1 MRAERVGQQQHA
13 QMLAELATTLII
25 EDIHEA
31 LMSPSTLRALVLDDN
46 PHDRELTLRELRK
59 EFPGVEALEPLD
71 NSEFR
76 EALTTAQFDIVVTD
90 FNLKWANGVDI
101 VRAVKEARPHCPVI
115 MFTATGTQEVAVE
128 AMKAGLDDYV
138 IKSPKHYMR
147 LAVAVRSC
155 LDRAEIRL
163 RALRSET
170 RLHTLLERLN
180 VGVLRMTMEGD
191 VVDANRACKA
201 LLDRFDGRT
210 EAARNALLG
219 VIRQELPQLKNR
231 NDAAEREAE
240 LEASDGESVCVYI
253 SLLRVRVN
261 GHDAIDVLVEDV
273 TKMRRSTERN
283 EELEQA
289 NRALEAFAYTV
300 THDLRA
306 PLRNLQGYV
315 HALVEDCSAGLNDSC
330 RGYIASV
337 EQIAIKMDGMIADVL
352 EFSRLARTDLPMEKL
367 AVRVAVEE
375 ALALLKS
382 TVEARKA
389 KLEVSVG
396 HDLSAMA
403 HQQTLV
409 QVLTNLVSN
418 ALKFVAEGTR
428 PEVHIRAER
437 RNSAR
442 VRLWVEDNG
451 IGIDPAQQSRI
462 FEVFQRLHG
471 EEKYPG
477 TGIGLA
483 LVKKGVERM
492 GGQVGV
498 ESSPG
503 QGSRFWIDLRAG
515 G

>member
-1 MRAERVGQQQHA
+1 MTDSNLRV
-13 QMLAELATTLII
+13 
-25 EDIHEA
+25 
-31 LMSPSTLRALVLDDN
+31 LVLDDN
-46 PHDRELTLRELRK
+46 PHDRQLTLRELHK
-59 EFPGVEALEPLD
+59 EFPDVEAMEPLD
-71 NSEFR
+71 DGEFR
-76 EALTTAQFDIVVTD
+76 AALAHATFDIVVTD
-90 FNLKWANGVDI
+90 FNLKWSNGVNI

-180 VGVLRMTMEGD
+180 VGVLRLTMEGD

-201 LLDRFDGRT
+201 LLERFDGQG
-210 EAARNALLG
+210 ESSRNALLAA
-219 VIRQELPQLKNR
+219 IRGELPRLTSR
-231 NDAAEREAE
+231 NDQAEREVE
-240 LEASDGESVCVYI
+240 LDASDGEAVCVYL

-261 GHDAIDVLVEDV
+261 GHDAVDVLVEDV
-273 TKMRRSTERN
+273 TKMRRSAERN
-283 EELEQA
+283 EELEHA

-300 THDLRA
+300 THDLQA

-315 HALVEDCSAGLNDSC
+315 RALVEDCSPGLGETC
-330 RGYIASV
+330 RGYIRSV
-337 EQIAIKMDGMIADVL
+337 EQLAVNMDVMIADVL
-352 EFSRLARTDLPMEKL
+352 EFSRLARTELPTRRL
-367 AVRVAVEE
+367 TVRQAVDEAVTLLHGAIE
-375 ALALLKS
+375 AK
-382 TVEARKA
+382 TA
-389 KLEVSVG
+389 KLELIVEPEAIV
-396 HDLSAMA
+396 MA

-418 ALKFVAEGTR
+418 ALKFVAEGAQ
-428 PEVHIRAER
+428 PEVRIRTER
-437 RNSAR
+437 RNSGR
-442 VRLWVEDNG
+442 VRIWVEDNG
-451 IGIDPAQQSRI
+451 IGIDPGQHARI

-498 ESSPG
+498 DSVPG
-503 QGSRFWIDLRAG
+503 RGSRFWIELRAAG
-515 G
+515 

>member
-1 MRAERVGQQQHA
+1 MAG
-13 QMLAELATTLII
+13 
-25 EDIHEA
+25 
-31 LMSPSTLRALVLDDN
+31 PTLRVLVLDDN
-46 PHDRELTLRELRK
+46 PHDRQLTLRELRK
-59 EFPGVEALEPLD
+59 EFPDVEAIEPLD
-71 NSEFR
+71 DEQFR
-76 EALTTAQFDIVVTD
+76 EALRNATFDIVVTD
-90 FNLKWANGVDI
+90 FNLKWSNGVDI
-101 VRAVKEARPHCPVI
+101 VRAVKGERPHCPVI
-115 MFTATGTQEVAVE
+115 MFTATGTQEVAVD

-138 IKSPKHYMR
+138 IKTPKHYVR

-180 VGVLRMTMEGD
+180 VGVLRLTVEGD
-191 VVDANRACKA
+191 LVDANRACRV
-201 LLDRFDGRT
+201 LLDRFDGHS
-210 EAARNALLG
+210 EPARNGLLTA
-219 VIRQELPQLKNR
+219 IRRELPRLTNR
-231 NDAAEREAE
+231 NEPAEREVE
-240 LEASDGESVCVYI
+240 LEAGDGDSVCVYL

-261 GHDAIDVLVEDV
+261 GHDAVDVLVEDV
-273 TKMRRSTERN
+273 TQMRRSTERN

-315 HALVEDCSAGLNDSC
+315 RALVEDCAPGLGESC
-330 RGYIASV
+330 RNYVRSI
-337 EQIAIKMDGMIADVL
+337 EQIAVTMDGMIADVL
-352 EFSRLARTDLPMEKL
+352 EFSRLARAELPTRRLDMR
-367 AVRVAVEE
+367 AAVEE

-382 TVEARKA
+382 TIEAKTA
-389 KLEVSVG
+389 KLELAVEAETAV
-396 HDLSAMA
+396 MA
-403 HQQTLV
+403 HQQTLL
-409 QVLTNLVSN
+409 QVLTNLLSN
-418 ALKFVAEGTR
+418 ALKFVSEGTR
-428 PEVHIRAER
+428 PEVRLRTER
-437 RNSAR
+437 RNSTR

-451 IGIDPAQQSRI
+451 IGIEPAQQARI

-498 ESSPG
+498 DSVPG
-503 QGSRFWIDLRAG
+503 QGSRFWIELRAAG
-515 G
+515 

>member
-1 MRAERVGQQQHA
+1 MAA
-13 QMLAELATTLII
+13 A
-25 EDIHEA
+25 D
-31 LMSPSTLRALVLDDN
+31 TLRVLVLDDN
-46 PHDRELTLRELRK
+46 PHDRQLTLRELHK
-59 EFPGVEALEPLD
+59 EFPGIEAIEPLD
-71 NSEFR
+71 DAEFR
-76 EALTTAQFDIVVTD
+76 GALTGATFDIVVTD
-90 FNLKWANGVDI
+90 FNLKWSNGVDI
-101 VRAVKEARPHCPVI
+101 VRAVKAARPHCPVI

-180 VGVLRMTMEGD
+180 VGVLRMTVEGN
-191 VVDANRACKA
+191 VVDANRTCKA
-201 LLDRFDGRT
+201 LLERFAGQT
-210 EAARNALLG
+210 EGFNALLG
-219 VIRQELPQLKNR
+219 VIRQELPRLIRR
-231 NDAAEREAE
+231 NDPAEREVE
-240 LEASDGESVCVYI
+240 LEAADGEAVCVYL
-253 SLLRVRVN
+253 SLLRVGVN

-283 EELEQA
+283 QELEQA

-315 HALVEDCSAGLNDSC
+315 RAIVEDCAGGLQESC
-330 RGYIASV
+330 RGYVRSI
-337 EQIAIKMDGMIADVL
+337 EQLAVQMDAMIADVL
-352 EFSRLARTDLPMEKL
+352 EFSRLARAGLPTQRLEL
-367 AVRVAVEE
+367 GPALDE
-375 ALALLKS
+375 ALALLNS
-382 TVEARKA
+382 TIEAKAA
-389 KLEVSVG
+389 KLDLAVG
-396 HDLSAMA
+396 AGVTVMA

-409 QVLTNLVSN
+409 QVLTNLLSN
-418 ALKFVAEGTR
+418 ALKFVAEGTS
-428 PEVHIRAER
+428 PEVRIRTER
-437 RNSAR
+437 RNSGR
-442 VRLWVEDNG
+442 VRLWVEDHG
-451 IGIDPAQQSRI
+451 IGIDPAQHGRI

-498 ESSPG
+498 ESAPG
-503 QGSRFWIDLRAG
+503 QGSRFWIELKAAG
-515 G
+515 

>member
-1 MRAERVGQQQHA
+1 MVV
-13 QMLAELATTLII
+13 
-25 EDIHEA
+25 
-31 LMSPSTLRALVLDDN
+31 SKLRALVLDDN
-46 PHDRELTLRELRK
+46 PHDRDLTLRELRK
-59 EFPGVEALEPLD
+59 EFPVVEAVEPLD
-71 NSEFR
+71 NGEFR
-76 EALTTAQFDIVVTD
+76 QALETESFDIVVTD
-90 FNLKWANGVDI
+90 FNLKWANGVEI
-101 VRAVKEARPHCPVI
+101 VRAVKEKRPHCPVI

-138 IKSPKHYMR
+138 IKSPKHYVR

-170 RLHTLLERLN
+170 RLYTLLERLN
-180 VGVLRMTMEGD
+180 LGVLRMTEEGD
-191 VVDANRACKA
+191 VVDANRACRG
-201 LLDRFDGRT
+201 LLERFNGQSD
-210 EAARNALLG
+210 ASANNLLG
-219 VIRQELPQLKNR
+219 AIRQELPRLTSR
-231 NDAAEREAE
+231 NEPAEREVE
-240 LEASDGESVCVYI
+240 LEARDGEAVCIYL

-283 EELEQA
+283 AELEQA

-315 HALVEDCSAGLNDSC
+315 RALVEDCSQGLEESC
-330 RGYIASV
+330 RGYIRSI
-337 EQIAIKMDGMIADVL
+337 EEIAINMDAMIADVL
-352 EFSRLARTDLPMEKL
+352 EFSRLARTELPTRRLEVRP
-367 AVRVAVEE
+367 AVDE
-375 ALALLKS
+375 ARALLKN
-382 TVEARKA
+382 TIDAKAA
-389 KLEVSVG
+389 KLEITVG
-396 HDLSAMA
+396 PEVAVMA
-403 HQQTLV
+403 HAQTLV
-409 QVLTNLVSN
+409 QVLTNLLSN

-428 PEVHIRAER
+428 PELRIRAER
-437 RNSAR
+437 RNSGR

-451 IGIDPAQQSRI
+451 IGIDPAQHARI

-492 GGQVGV
+492 GGQAGV
-498 ESSPG
+498 ESALG
-503 QGSRFWIDLRAG
+503 QGSRFWIELRAAG
-515 G
+515 

>member
-1 MRAERVGQQQHA
+1 MTISVAGLA
-13 QMLAELATTLII
+13 QTEKNAMAA
-25 EDIHEA
+25 
-31 LMSPSTLRALVLDDN
+31 PTLRVLVLDDN
-46 PHDRELTLRELRK
+46 PHDRQLTLRELRK
-59 EFPGVEALEPLD
+59 EFPDVEAIEPLD
-71 NSEFR
+71 DGEFR
-76 EALTTAQFDIVVTD
+76 GALQQAAFDIVVTD
-90 FNLKWANGVDI
+90 FNLQWANGVDI
-101 VRAVKEARPHCPVI
+101 VRAVKSGLPHCPVI

-180 VGVLRMTMEGD
+180 VGVLRTTVEGD

-201 LLDRFDGRT
+201 MLDRFDGQGD
-210 EAARNALLG
+210 AARNALLG
-219 VIRQELPQLKNR
+219 AIRRELPRLTSR
-231 NDAAEREAE
+231 NEPAEREVE
-240 LEASDGESVCVYI
+240 LEGRDGDSVCVYL

-261 GHDAIDVLVEDV
+261 GHDAVDVLVEDV
-273 TKMRRSTERN
+273 TKMRRSTARN

-315 HALVEDCSAGLNDSC
+315 RALVEDCSPGLGESC
-330 RGYIASV
+330 RAYVSSI
-337 EQIAIKMDGMIADVL
+337 EQIAFKMDGMIADVL
-352 EFSRLARTDLPMEKL
+352 EFSRLARAGLPLRKL
-367 AVRVAVEE
+367 EVRAAVEE
-375 ALALLKS
+375 ALGLLKS
-382 TVEARKA
+382 TIDARGA
-389 KLEVSVG
+389 KPELAVGPEVTV
-396 HDLSAMA
+396 MA
-403 HQQTLV
+403 HAQTLV
-409 QVLTNLVSN
+409 QVLTNLLAN
-418 ALKFVAEGTR
+418 ALKFVPEGTQPDVR
-428 PEVHIRAER
+428 IRAEK
-437 RNSAR
+437 RNSGR

-451 IGIDPAQQSRI
+451 IGIDPAQHARI

-498 ESSPG
+498 ESMPG
-503 QGSRFWIDLRAG
+503 LGSRFWIELRAAG
-515 G
+515 

>member
-1 MRAERVGQQQHA
+1 MTE
-13 QMLAELATTLII
+13 T
-25 EDIHEA
+25 
-31 LMSPSTLRALVLDDN
+31 TLRALVLDDN
-46 PHDRELTLRELRK
+46 PHDRQLTLRELHK
-59 EFPGVEALEPLD
+59 EFPDVEAIEPLD
-71 NSEFR
+71 DAEFR
-76 EALTTAQFDIVVTD
+76 EALVNATFDIVVTD
-90 FNLKWANGVDI
+90 FNLKWSNGVDI

-115 MFTATGTQEVAVE
+115 MFTATGTQEVAVA

-138 IKSPKHYMR
+138 IKSPKHYLR

-170 RLHTLLERLN
+170 RLYTLLERLN
-180 VGVLRMTMEGD
+180 VGVLRMTVEGD

-201 LLDRFDGRT
+201 LLDHF
-210 EAARNALLG
+210 EAQNEDSGHALLG
-219 VIRQELPQLKNR
+219 AIRQELPRLTRR
-231 NDAAEREAE
+231 NDQAEREVE
-240 LEASDGESVCVYI
+240 LHASDGESVCVYL

-261 GHDAIDVLVEDV
+261 GHDAVDVLVEDV
-273 TKMRRSTERN
+273 TKMRRSAERN

-315 HALVEDCSAGLNDSC
+315 RALVEDCSQGLGEDC
-330 RGYIASV
+330 RGYVRSI
-337 EQIAIKMDGMIADVL
+337 EQIAVNMDGMIADVL
-352 EFSRLARTDLPMEKL
+352 EFSRLARTELPTRRLEVRP
-367 AVRVAVEE
+367 AVDE
-375 ALALLKS
+375 ALAFLNNAI
-382 TVEARKA
+382 EARSA
-389 KLEVSVG
+389 KLELAVGPEVSV
-396 HDLSAMA
+396 MA

-409 QVLTNLVSN
+409 QVLTNLLSN
-418 ALKFVAEGTR
+418 ALKFVAEGTP
-428 PEVHIRAER
+428 PEVRIRTER
-437 RNSAR
+437 RNSNR
-442 VRLWVEDNG
+442 IRLWVEDNG
-451 IGIDPAQQSRI
+451 IGIESAQHARI

-498 ESSPG
+498 ESAPG
-503 QGSRFWIDLRAG
+503 QGSRFWIELRAAG
-515 G
+515 

>member
-1 MRAERVGQQQHA
+1 MTAAILRV
-13 QMLAELATTLII
+13 
-25 EDIHEA
+25 
-31 LMSPSTLRALVLDDN
+31 LVLDDN
-46 PHDRELTLRELRK
+46 PHDRQLTLRELRK
-59 EFPGVEALEPLD
+59 EFPDVEAGEPLD
-71 NSEFR
+71 DAEFR
-76 EALTTAQFDIVVTD
+76 DALANATFDIVVTD
-90 FNLKWANGVDI
+90 FNLKWSNGVDI

-138 IKSPKHYMR
+138 IKSPKHYVR

-180 VGVLRMTMEGD
+180 VGVLRMTEDGD

-201 LLDRFDGRT
+201 LLGRFEEKSENSG
-210 EAARNALLG
+210 NALLAT
-219 VIRQELPQLKNR
+219 IRQELPQLTRR
-231 NDAAEREAE
+231 NDAAEREVE
-240 LEASDGESVCVYI
+240 LKAVDGESVCVYL

-273 TKMRRSTERN
+273 TKMRRSAERN

-315 HALVEDCSAGLNDSC
+315 RALVEDCLPGLGEGC
-330 RGYIASV
+330 RGYVQSIEEIAV
-337 EQIAIKMDGMIADVL
+337 KMDTMIADVL
-352 EFSRLARTDLPMEKL
+352 EFSRIARTGLPTCRLDLRP
-367 AVRVAVEE
+367 AVDEAV
-375 ALALLKS
+375 ALLNS
-382 TVEARKA
+382 TIEAKAA
-389 KLEVSVG
+389 KLELAIGPEISV
-396 HDLSAMA
+396 AA
-403 HQQTLV
+403 HRQTLV
-409 QVLTNLVSN
+409 QVLTNLLAN
-418 ALKFVAEGTR
+418 ALKFVAEGTPPQVR
-428 PEVHIRAER
+428 IRAER
-437 RNSAR
+437 RNSGR
-442 VRLWVEDNG
+442 IRLWVEDHG
-451 IGIDPAQQSRI
+451 IGIDPAQHARI

-498 ESSPG
+498 ESMPG
-503 QGSRFWIDLRAG
+503 LGSRFWIELRAG

>member
-1 MRAERVGQQQHA
+1 MAA
-13 QMLAELATTLII
+13 
-25 EDIHEA
+25 
-31 LMSPSTLRALVLDDN
+31 STLRVLVLDDN
-46 PHDRELTLRELRK
+46 PHDRQLTVRELRK
-59 EFPGVEALEPLD
+59 EFPDVEAMEPLD
-71 NSEFR
+71 DGGFR
-76 EALTTAQFDIVVTD
+76 EALRDATFDIVVTD
-90 FNLKWANGVDI
+90 FNLQWANGVDI
-101 VRAVKEARPHCPVI
+101 VRAVKSERPHCPVI

-138 IKSPKHYMR
+138 IKSAKHYVR

-180 VGVLRMTMEGD
+180 VGVLRLTVDGD

-201 LLDRFDGRT
+201 MLERFDGQGD
-210 EAARNALLG
+210 AARNALLG
-219 VIRQELPQLKNR
+219 AIRRELPRLTR
-231 NDAAEREAE
+231 RHEPAEREVE
-240 LEASDGESVCVYI
+240 LQACDGEAVCVYL
-253 SLLRVRVN
+253 SLLRVGVN

-273 TKMRRSTERN
+273 TKMRRSAERN

-300 THDLRA
+300 THDLQA

-315 HALVEDCSAGLNDSC
+315 RALVEDCSSGLEEAC
-330 RGYIASV
+330 RGYVRSI
-337 EQIAIKMDGMIADVL
+337 EQIAVKMDGMIADIL
-352 EFSRLARTDLPMEKL
+352 EFSRLARTELPTRKL
-367 AVRVAVEE
+367 EVRGAVDE
-375 ALALLKS
+375 ALGLLKS
-382 TVEARKA
+382 MIEARAA
-389 KLEVSVG
+389 KLELAIEPDVAV
-396 HDLSAMA
+396 MA
-403 HQQTLV
+403 HSQTLV
-409 QVLTNLVSN
+409 QVLTNLLAN
-418 ALKFVAEGTR
+418 ALKFVGEGTR
-428 PEVHIRAER
+428 PEVRIRTER
-437 RNSAR
+437 RNSGR

-451 IGIDPAQQSRI
+451 IGIDPAQHARI

-498 ESSPG
+498 ESAPG
-503 QGSRFWIDLRAG
+503 QGSRFWIELRAAG
-515 G
+515 

>member
-1 MRAERVGQQQHA
+1 MPAPALRV
-13 QMLAELATTLII
+13 M
-25 EDIHEA
+25 
-31 LMSPSTLRALVLDDN
+31 VLDDN
-46 PHDRELTLRELRK
+46 PHDRQLTLRELRK
-59 EFPGVEALEPLD
+59 EFTDIEAIEPIDPG
-71 NSEFR
+71 EFR
-76 EALTTAQFDIVVTD
+76 EALGSGAFDIVITD
-90 FNLKWANGVDI
+90 FNLQWANGVDI
-101 VRAVKEARPHCPVI
+101 VRAVKEARPHCPVL

-138 IKSPKHYMR
+138 IKSSKHYVR

-163 RALRSET
+163 RALRTET

-180 VGVLRMTMEGD
+180 VGVLRTTMEGD

-201 LLDRFDGRT
+201 LLERFDGHAD
-210 EAARNALLG
+210 AAHNALLG
-219 VIRQELPQLKNR
+219 AVRAELPRLRNR
-231 NDAAEREAE
+231 NDAAEREIE
-240 LEASDGESVCVYI
+240 LEARDGESVCVYI

-261 GHDAIDVLVEDV
+261 GHDATDVLVEDV

-283 EELEQA
+283 AELEQA
-289 NRALEAFAYTV
+289 NRGLEAFAFTV
-300 THDLRA
+300 THDLQA

-315 HALVEDCSAGLNDSC
+315 RALREDCSAGLTGPC
-330 RGYIASV
+330 RGYVGSI
-337 EQIAIKMDGMIADVL
+337 EQIAIKMDGMVADVL
-352 EFSRLARTDLPMEKL
+352 EFSRLASIDLPTRKL
-367 AVRVAVEE
+367 EVRTAVDE

-382 TVEARKA
+382 TIDAKSA
-389 KLEVSVG
+389 KLEISVSPAVTV
-396 HDLSAMA
+396 LA

-409 QVLTNLVSN
+409 QVLTNLLSN
-418 ALKFVAEGTR
+418 ALKFVAEGTCPR
-428 PEVHIRAER
+428 VQIRAER
-437 RNSAR
+437 RNSTR

-451 IGIDPAQQSRI
+451 IGIDPAQQGRL

-498 ESSPG
+498 ESARG
-503 QGSRFWIDLRAG
+503 HGSRFWIELRG
-515 G
+515 C

>member
-1 MRAERVGQQQHA
+1 MPA
-13 QMLAELATTLII
+13 
-25 EDIHEA
+25 
-31 LMSPSTLRALVLDDN
+31 STLRALVLDDN
-46 PHDRELTLRELRK
+46 PHDRQLTLRELRK
-59 EFPGVEALEPLD
+59 EFPDVEALEPLD
-71 NSEFR
+71 NGEFR
-76 EALTTAQFDIVVTD
+76 EALAHAPFDVVITD
-90 FNLKWANGVDI
+90 FNLQWANGVDI

-138 IKSPKHYMR
+138 IKGPKHYVR

-155 LDRAEIRL
+155 LDRAEVRL

-170 RLHTLLERLN
+170 RLHTLLDRLN
-180 VGVLRMTMEGD
+180 VGVLRTTIEGE

-201 LLDRFDGRT
+201 LLDLFDGPG
-210 EAARNALLG
+210 EGSRNALLG
-219 VIRQELPQLKNR
+219 AIRQELSRLKNR
-231 NDAAEREAE
+231 NDAAEREVE
-240 LEASDGESVCVYI
+240 LEASGGASLCVYI

-289 NRALEAFAYTV
+289 NRALESFAYTV

-315 HALVEDCSAGLNDSC
+315 RALLEDCAGSLSDSC
-330 RGYIASV
+330 RGYVDSI
-337 EQIAIKMDGMIADVL
+337 EQIAIKMDALIADVL
-352 EFSRLARTDLPMEKL
+352 EFSRLARIGLPTRSL
-367 AVRVAVEE
+367 GISAAVDEAVS
-375 ALALLKS
+375 LLKS
-382 TVEARKA
+382 VIDARAAKIEVVVGPEA
-389 KLEVSVG
+389 SV
-396 HDLSAMA
+396 MA

-409 QVLTNLVSN
+409 QVLTNLLSN

-428 PEVHIRAER
+428 PEVRIRTER
-437 RNSAR
+437 RNSTR

-451 IGIDPAQQSRI
+451 IGIEPAQQARI

-492 GGQVGV
+492 GGHVGV
-498 ESSPG
+498 ESTPG
-503 QGSRFWIDLRAG
+503 RGSSFWIELRAAG
-515 G
+515 

>member
-1 MRAERVGQQQHA
+1 MTE
-13 QMLAELATTLII
+13 T
-25 EDIHEA
+25 
-31 LMSPSTLRALVLDDN
+31 TLRALVLDDN
-46 PHDRELTLRELRK
+46 PHDRQLTLRELHK
-59 EFPGVEALEPLD
+59 EFPDVEAIEPLD
-71 NSEFR
+71 DAEFR
-76 EALTTAQFDIVVTD
+76 EALANATFDIVVTD

-115 MFTATGTQEVAVE
+115 MFTATGTQEVAVA

-138 IKSPKHYMR
+138 IKSPKHYLR

-170 RLHTLLERLN
+170 RLYTLLERLN
-180 VGVLRMTMEGD
+180 VGVLRMTVEGD

-201 LLDRFDGRT
+201 LLDHFEAQT
-210 EAARNALLG
+210 EGSGNGLLG
-219 VIRQELPQLKNR
+219 AIRQELPRLTRR
-231 NDAAEREAE
+231 NDQAEREVE
-240 LEASDGESVCVYI
+240 LHAGGGESVCVYL
-253 SLLRVRVN
+253 SLLRVRIN
-261 GHDAIDVLVEDV
+261 GHDAVDVLVEDV
-273 TKMRRSTERN
+273 TKMRRSAERN
-283 EELEQA
+283 QELEQA

-315 HALVEDCSAGLNDSC
+315 RAMVEDCSQGLGEDC
-330 RGYIASV
+330 RGYVSSI
-337 EQIAIKMDGMIADVL
+337 EQIAVNMDGMIADVL
-352 EFSRLARTDLPMEKL
+352 EFSRLARTELPTRRLEVRP
-367 AVRVAVEE
+367 AVDE
-375 ALALLKS
+375 ALALLNQAI
-382 TVEARKA
+382 EARSA
-389 KLEVSVG
+389 KLELAVGPEVSV
-396 HDLSAMA
+396 MA

-418 ALKFVAEGTR
+418 ALKFVAEGTP
-428 PEVHIRAER
+428 PEVRIRTER
-437 RNSAR
+437 RNASR
-442 VRLWVEDNG
+442 IRLWVEDNG
-451 IGIDPAQQSRI
+451 IGIEPAQHGRI

-498 ESSPG
+498 ESAPG
-503 QGSRFWIDLRAG
+503 QGSRFWIELRAAG
-515 G
+515 

>member
-1 MRAERVGQQQHA
+1 MSDAVLRV
-13 QMLAELATTLII
+13 
-25 EDIHEA
+25 
-31 LMSPSTLRALVLDDN
+31 LVLDDN
-46 PHDRELTLRELRK
+46 PHDRQLTLRELRK
-59 EFPGVEALEPLD
+59 EFPDVEAGEPLD
-71 NSEFR
+71 DAEFR
-76 EALTTAQFDIVVTD
+76 EALANATFDIVVTD
-90 FNLKWANGVDI
+90 FNLKWSNGVDI

-115 MFTATGTQEVAVE
+115 MFTATGTQEVAVA

-170 RLHTLLERLN
+170 RLHTLLERLH
-180 VGVLRMTMEGD
+180 VGVLRMTEGGH

-201 LLDRFDGRT
+201 LLERFEGQS
-210 EAARNALLG
+210 ENSRNALLG
-219 VIRQELPQLKNR
+219 AIRQELPPLLR
-231 NDAAEREAE
+231 LNDSAEREIE
-240 LEASDGESVCVYI
+240 LEAIDGDSVCVYL

-273 TKMRRSTERN
+273 TKMRRSTRRN

-315 HALVEDCSAGLNDSC
+315 RALTEDCSSGLGEAC
-330 RGYIASV
+330 RGYIRSI
-337 EQIAIKMDGMIADVL
+337 EQIAVNMDAMIADVL
-352 EFSRLARTDLPMEKL
+352 EFSRLARTELPTRRL
-367 AVRVAVEE
+367 AIRPAVDE
-375 ALALLKS
+375 ALALLNS
-382 TVEARKA
+382 AIEAKTA
-389 KLEVSVG
+389 KLELAIGPEASV
-396 HDLSAMA
+396 MA

-409 QVLTNLVSN
+409 QVLTNLVAN
-418 ALKFVAEGTR
+418 ALKFVAEGVP
-428 PEVHIRAER
+428 PEVRIRSER
-437 RNSAR
+437 RNSNR
-442 VRLWVEDNG
+442 IRLWVEDNG
-451 IGIDPAQQSRI
+451 IGIDPVQHARI

-498 ESSPG
+498 DSAPG
-503 QGSRFWIDLRAG
+503 QGSRFWIELRAAG
-515 G
+515 

>member
-1 MRAERVGQQQHA
+1 MTAAVLRV
-13 QMLAELATTLII
+13 
-25 EDIHEA
+25 
-31 LMSPSTLRALVLDDN
+31 LVLDDN

-59 EFPGVEALEPLD
+59 EFPDVEAGEPLD
-71 NSEFR
+71 DAEFR
-76 EALTTAQFDIVVTD
+76 DALVNATFDIVVTD
-90 FNLKWANGVDI
+90 FNLKWSNGVDI

-138 IKSPKHYMR
+138 IKSPKHYVR

-170 RLHTLLERLN
+170 RLYTLLERLN
-180 VGVLRMTMEGD
+180 VGVLRMTEGGD
-191 VVDANRACKA
+191 VVDVNRACKA
-201 LLDRFDGRT
+201 LLERFDGQSDDP
-210 EAARNALLG
+210 RNALLG
-219 VIRQELPQLKNR
+219 TIRQELPQLTRR
-231 NDAAEREAE
+231 NDAAEREIE
-240 LEASDGESVCVYI
+240 LKAVDGESVCVYL

-306 PLRNLQGYV
+306 PLRNLQGYAR
-315 HALVEDCSAGLNDSC
+315 ALVEDCSPGLGEEC
-330 RGYIASV
+330 RGYIRSI
-337 EQIAIKMDGMIADVL
+337 EQIAVKMDTMIADVL
-352 EFSRLARTDLPMEKL
+352 EFSRIARTGLPTSRLEL
-367 AVRVAVEE
+367 GPAVDEAV
-375 ALALLKS
+375 ALLKS
-382 TVEARKA
+382 TIEARAA
-389 KLEVSVG
+389 KLELAVGPEVSV
-396 HDLSAMA
+396 MA
-403 HQQTLV
+403 HRTTLV
-409 QVLTNLVSN
+409 QVLTNLLAN
-418 ALKFVAEGTR
+418 ALKFVAEGTPPQVR
-428 PEVHIRAER
+428 IRAER
-437 RNSAR
+437 RNSNR
-442 VRLWVEDNG
+442 IRLWVEDNG
-451 IGIDPAQQSRI
+451 IGIDPSQHARI

-498 ESSPG
+498 ESMPG
-503 QGSRFWIDLRAG
+503 LGSSFWIELRAAG
-515 G
+515 

>member
-1 MRAERVGQQQHA
+1 MPA
-13 QMLAELATTLII
+13 
-25 EDIHEA
+25 
-31 LMSPSTLRALVLDDN
+31 STLRALVLDDN
-46 PHDRELTLRELRK
+46 PYDRQLTLRELHK
-59 EFPGVEALEPLD
+59 EFPDIEVLEPLD
-71 NSEFR
+71 DCEFR
-76 EALTTAQFDIVVTD
+76 EALANAPFDIVITD
-90 FNLKWANGVDI
+90 FNLKWANGVEI
-101 VRAVKEARPHCPVI
+101 VRAVKESRPHCPVV
-115 MFTATGTQEVAVE
+115 MFTATGTQEVAVA

-138 IKSPKHYMR
+138 IKSPKHYVR

-170 RLHTLLERLN
+170 RLYTLLERLN
-180 VGVLRMTMEGD
+180 VGVLRTTVEGE

-201 LLDRFDGRT
+201 LLDRFDGHGD
-210 EAARNALLG
+210 ASRNALLG
-219 VIRQELPQLKNR
+219 AIHLELPRLASC
-231 NDAAEREAE
+231 NDAAEREVE
-240 LEASDGESVCVYI
+240 LVASDADSVCVYL

-273 TKMRRSTERN
+273 TKMRRSTARN

-315 HALVEDCSAGLNDSC
+315 RALVEDCAQGLGESC
-330 RGYIASV
+330 RGYIGSI
-337 EQIAIKMDGMIADVL
+337 EQIAVKMDAMIADVL
-352 EFSRLARTDLPMEKL
+352 EFSRLARTELPTRKL
-367 AVRVAVEE
+367 EMRPAVDE
-375 ALALLKS
+375 ALGLLKS
-382 TVEARKA
+382 TIEAKA
-389 KLEVSVG
+389 AELELAIGPGLSV
-396 HDLSAMA
+396 MA

-409 QVLTNLVSN
+409 QVLTNLLSN
-418 ALKFVAEGTR
+418 ALKFVAEGTPPQVR
-428 PEVHIRAER
+428 IRAER
-437 RNSAR
+437 RNAGR

-451 IGIDPAQQSRI
+451 IGIEPAQQGRI

-498 ESSPG
+498 DSAAG
-503 QGSRFWIDLRAG
+503 QGSRFWIELRAAG
-515 G
+515 

>member
-1 MRAERVGQQQHA
+1 MV
-13 QMLAELATTLII
+13 
-25 EDIHEA
+25 
-31 LMSPSTLRALVLDDN
+31 PSTLRVLVLDDN
-46 PHDRELTLRELRK
+46 PHDRQLTLRELHK
-59 EFPGVEALEPLD
+59 EFPDVEAIEPLD
-71 NSEFR
+71 DGEFR
-76 EALTTAQFDIVVTD
+76 EALANATFDIVVTD
-90 FNLKWANGVDI
+90 FNLRWSNGVDV
-101 VRAVKEARPHCPVI
+101 VRAVKGARPHCPVI

-138 IKSPKHYMR
+138 IKSPKHYVR

-180 VGVLRMTMEGD
+180 VGVLRMTVEGD

-201 LLDRFDGRT
+201 LLERFAGQSDVSH
-210 EAARNALLG
+210 NALLG
-219 VIRQELPQLKNR
+219 AIRQELPRLPSR
-231 NDAAEREAE
+231 NDAAEREVE
-240 LEASDGESVCVYI
+240 LEARDGESACVYL

-261 GHDAIDVLVEDV
+261 GHDAVDVLVEDV

-315 HALVEDCSAGLNDSC
+315 RALVEDCSQGLEESC
-330 RGYIASV
+330 SGYIRSI
-337 EQIAIKMDGMIADVL
+337 EQIAVKMDGMIADVL
-352 EFSRLARTDLPMEKL
+352 EFSRLARTELPTRKL
-367 AVRVAVEE
+367 EVRPAVDE
-375 ALALLKS
+375 ALALLKG
-382 TVEARKA
+382 TIEAKAA
-389 KLEVSVG
+389 KLELVIEPNVT
-396 HDLSAMA
+396 AMA

-409 QVLTNLVSN
+409 QVLTNLLSN
-418 ALKFVAEGTR
+418 ALEFVAEGR
-428 PEVHIRAER
+428 PPEVRIRTER
-437 RNSAR
+437 RNSSR

-451 IGIDPAQQSRI
+451 IGIDSAQHSRI

-498 ESSPG
+498 DSAPG
-503 QGSRFWIDLRAG
+503 QGSRFWIELRAAG
-515 G
+515 

>member
-1 MRAERVGQQQHA
+1 MPG
-13 QMLAELATTLII
+13 
-25 EDIHEA
+25 
-31 LMSPSTLRALVLDDN
+31 PTLRVAVLDDN
-46 PHDRELTLRELRK
+46 PHDRQLTLRELRK
-59 EFPGVEALEPLD
+59 EFPDVEAIEPLD
-71 NSEFR
+71 DGEFR
-76 EALTTAQFDIVVTD
+76 EALVSAPFDMVITD

-115 MFTATGTQEVAVE
+115 MFTATGTQEVAVA

-138 IKSPKHYMR
+138 IKSPKHYVR

-155 LDRAEIRL
+155 LDRAEVRL

-180 VGVLRMTMEGD
+180 VGVLRTTMEGD
-191 VVDANRACKA
+191 VVDANRACKV
-201 LLDRFDGRT
+201 LLERFEGQTDVS
-210 EAARNALLG
+210 RNALLAA
-219 VIRQELPQLKNR
+219 IRQELPRLQNR
-231 NDAAEREAE
+231 NDAAEREIE
-240 LEASDGESVCVYI
+240 LEARDGESVCVYI

-289 NRALEAFAYTV
+289 NRALEAFAFTV

-315 HALVEDCSAGLNDSC
+315 RALVEDCSAGLNEAC
-330 RGYIASV
+330 RGYIGSID
-337 EQIAIKMDGMIADVL
+337 QIAGKMDAMIADVL
-352 EFSRLARTDLPMEKL
+352 EFSRLARVELPTRKVE
-367 AVRVAVEE
+367 VRAALDE
-375 ALALLKS
+375 ALAMLESIIDAK
-382 TVEARKA
+382 TA
-389 KLEVSVG
+389 KLGVTLGSEIAV
-396 HDLSAMA
+396 MA

-418 ALKFVAEGTR
+418 ALKFVAEGAQ
-428 PEVHIRAER
+428 PEVRIRGER
-437 RNSAR
+437 RNSSRIR
-442 VRLWVEDNG
+442 VWVEDNG
-451 IGIDPAQQSRI
+451 IGIDPSQQSRI

-483 LVKKGVERM
+483 LVKKGIERM

-498 ESSPG
+498 ESAPG
-503 QGSRFWIDLRAG
+503 QGSRFWIELRSAG
-515 G
+515 

>member
-1 MRAERVGQQQHA
+1 MTDGVLRV
-13 QMLAELATTLII
+13 
-25 EDIHEA
+25 
-31 LMSPSTLRALVLDDN
+31 LVLDDN
-46 PHDRELTLRELRK
+46 PYDRQLTLRELRK
-59 EFPGVEALEPLD
+59 EFPDVEAGEPLD
-71 NSEFR
+71 DAEFR
-76 EALTTAQFDIVVTD
+76 EALANATFDIVVTD
-90 FNLKWANGVDI
+90 FNLKWSNGVDI

-115 MFTATGTQEVAVE
+115 MFTATGTQEVAVA

-180 VGVLRMTMEGD
+180 VGVLRMTEGGY

-201 LLDRFDGRT
+201 LLERFEGQS
-210 EAARNALLG
+210 ENSRNALLG
-219 VIRQELPQLKNR
+219 AIRQELPRLLER
-231 NDAAEREAE
+231 NDSVEREIE
-240 LEASDGESVCVYI
+240 LEAIDGESVCVYL

-273 TKMRRSTERN
+273 TKMRRSTRRN

-315 HALVEDCSAGLNDSC
+315 RALLEDCSPGLGETC
-330 RGYIASV
+330 RGYIRAV
-337 EQIAIKMDGMIADVL
+337 EQIAVNMDAMIADVL
-352 EFSRLARTDLPMEKL
+352 EFSRLARTELPTRRL
-367 AVRVAVEE
+367 VVRPAVDE
-375 ALALLKS
+375 ALALLHS
-382 TVEARKA
+382 AIEAKTA
-389 KLEVSVG
+389 KLVLAVEPEVSV
-396 HDLSAMA
+396 MA

-418 ALKFVAEGTR
+418 ALKFVAEGTP
-428 PEVHIRAER
+428 PEVRIRTER
-437 RNSAR
+437 RNSGR
-442 VRLWVEDNG
+442 IRLWVEDNG
-451 IGIDPAQQSRI
+451 IGIDPVQHARI

-498 ESSPG
+498 DSVPG
-503 QGSRFWIDLRAG
+503 QGSRFWIELRAAG
-515 G
+515 

>member
-1 MRAERVGQQQHA
+1 MAA
-13 QMLAELATTLII
+13 
-25 EDIHEA
+25 
-31 LMSPSTLRALVLDDN
+31 SPFRALVLDDN
-46 PHDRELTLRELRK
+46 PHDRQLTLRELRK
-59 EFPGVEALEPLD
+59 EFPDVEVLEPLD
-71 NSEFR
+71 NPEFR
-76 EALTTAQFDIVVTD
+76 NALVSASFDIVITD
-90 FNLKWANGVDI
+90 FNLQWANGVDV

-138 IKSPKHYMR
+138 IKGPKHYVR

-170 RLHTLLERLN
+170 RLHTLLDRLN
-180 VGVLRMTMEGD
+180 VGVLRTTMQGE
-191 VVDANRACKA
+191 VLDANRACKA
-201 LLDRFDGRT
+201 LIDRFEGQT
-210 EAARNALLG
+210 EGSRNALLRA
-219 VIRQELPQLKNR
+219 VRRELQQLENR
-231 NDAAEREAE
+231 NDAAEREVE
-240 LEASDGESVCVYI
+240 LEARDGESVCVYI

-261 GHDAIDVLVEDV
+261 GHDAADVLVEDV
-273 TKMRRSTERN
+273 TKMRRSAERN

-315 HALVEDCSAGLNDSC
+315 HALLEDCSQDLNDSC
-330 RGYIASV
+330 RDYAGSI

-352 EFSRLARTDLPMEKL
+352 EFSRLARTDLPTEKL
-367 AVRVAVEE
+367 EARAAVDE
-375 ALALLKS
+375 ALGLLQSSVDAKAARVEVTIGPEV
-382 TVEARKA
+382 TV
-389 KLEVSVG
+389 
-396 HDLSAMA
+396 MA

-409 QVLTNLVSN
+409 QVLTNLVAN

-428 PEVHIRAER
+428 PEVHIRTER
-437 RNSAR
+437 RNATR
-442 VRLWVEDNG
+442 VRLWIEDNG
-451 IGIDPAQQSRI
+451 IGIEPAQQARI

-492 GGQVGV
+492 GGQSGV
-498 ESSPG
+498 ESVPG
-503 QGSRFWIDLRAG
+503 TGSRFWIDLRAG

>member
-1 MRAERVGQQQHA
+1 
-13 QMLAELATTLII
+13 
-25 EDIHEA
+25 
-31 LMSPSTLRALVLDDN
+31 MSPATFRALVLDDN
-46 PHDRELTLRELRK
+46 PHDRQLTLRELRK
-59 EFPGVEALEPLD
+59 EFPDVEALEPLD
-71 NSEFR
+71 NDEFR
-76 EALTTAQFDIVVTD
+76 DALQHASFDVVITD
-90 FNLKWANGVDI
+90 FNLQWANGLDI

-115 MFTATGTQEVAVE
+115 MFTATGTQEVAVA

-138 IKSPKHYMR
+138 IKGPKHYVR

-170 RLHTLLERLN
+170 RLQTLLDRLN
-180 VGVLRMTMEGD
+180 VGVLRTTMEGEA
-191 VVDANRACKA
+191 VDANRACKA
-201 LLDRFDGRT
+201 LLERFDGQG
-210 EAARNALLG
+210 EASRNALLG
-219 VIRQELPQLKNR
+219 VIRRELPGLKNR
-231 NDAAEREAE
+231 NDAAEREVE
-240 LEASDGESVCVYI
+240 LEARDGESVCVYI

-261 GHDAIDVLVEDV
+261 GHDAVDVLVEDV

-315 HALVEDCSAGLNDSC
+315 RALVEDCSAALSESC
-330 RGYIASV
+330 RGYAGSI

-352 EFSRLARTDLPMEKL
+352 EFSRLARVDLPTRKL
-367 AVRVAVEE
+367 GIHAAVEE
-375 ALALLKS
+375 ALALLKN
-382 TVEARKA
+382 TIDARTA
-389 KLEVSVG
+389 KLEVAIDPDMAV
-396 HDLSAMA
+396 MA

-409 QVLTNLVSN
+409 QVLTNLFSN
-418 ALKFVAEGTR
+418 ALKFVAEDTR
-428 PEVHIRAER
+428 PEVRIRAER
-437 RNSAR
+437 RNSTR
-442 VRLWVEDNG
+442 IRLWVEDNG
-451 IGIDPAQQSRI
+451 IGIEPAQQARI

-492 GGQVGV
+492 GGQAGV
-498 ESSPG
+498 ESAPG
-503 QGSRFWIDLRAG
+503 RGSRFWVELRAAG
-515 G
+515 

>member
-1 MRAERVGQQQHA
+1 MAA
-13 QMLAELATTLII
+13 
-25 EDIHEA
+25 
-31 LMSPSTLRALVLDDN
+31 PTLRVLVLDDN
-46 PHDRELTLRELRK
+46 PHDRQLTLREMRK
-59 EFPGVEALEPLD
+59 EFPDVAAIEPLD
-71 NSEFR
+71 DGEFR
-76 EALTTAQFDIVVTD
+76 DALDHATFDIVVTD
-90 FNLKWANGVDI
+90 FNLKWANGVEI
-101 VRAVKEARPHCPVI
+101 VRAVKVARPHCPVI

-180 VGVLRMTMEGD
+180 VGVLRTTVEGD

-201 LLDRFDGRT
+201 LLERFDGHAD
-210 EAARNALLG
+210 AATNALLG
-219 VIRQELPQLKNR
+219 AVRRELPRLASR
-231 NDAAEREAE
+231 NEPIEREVE
-240 LEASDGESVCVYI
+240 LEAHDGDSVCVYL

-261 GHDAIDVLVEDV
+261 GHDAVDVLVEDV

-315 HALVEDCSAGLNDSC
+315 RALIEDCSPGLGESC
-330 RGYIASV
+330 RGYVSSI
-337 EQIAIKMDGMIADVL
+337 EQIAINMDGMIADVL
-352 EFSRLARTDLPMEKL
+352 EFSRLARTELPTRKL
-367 AVRVAVEE
+367 QVRAAVEE
-375 ALALLKS
+375 ALGLLKS
-382 TVEARKA
+382 TIEAKAA
-389 KLEVSVG
+389 KLELTMGPEVTV
-396 HDLSAMA
+396 MA
-403 HQQTLV
+403 HSPTLV
-409 QVLTNLVSN
+409 QVLTNLLSN
-418 ALKFVAEGTR
+418 ALKFMAEGTQ
-428 PEVHIRAER
+428 PEVRIRAER
-437 RNSAR
+437 RNPSR
-442 VRLWVEDNG
+442 VRLWFEDNG
-451 IGIDPAQQSRI
+451 IGIDPTQHGRI
-462 FEVFQRLHG
+462 FEVFHRLHG

-498 ESSPG
+498 ESAPG
-503 QGSRFWIDLRAG
+503 HGSRFWIELRAAG
-515 G
+515 

>member
-1 MRAERVGQQQHA
+1 MAGPLLRV
-13 QMLAELATTLII
+13 
-25 EDIHEA
+25 
-31 LMSPSTLRALVLDDN
+31 LVLDDN
-46 PHDRELTLRELRK
+46 PHDRQLTLRELRK
-59 EFPGVEALEPLD
+59 EFPDVEAIEPLD
-71 NSEFR
+71 DGQFR
-76 EALTTAQFDIVVTD
+76 EALRDATFDIVVTD
-90 FNLKWANGVDI
+90 FNLMWSNGVDI
-101 VRAVKEARPHCPVI
+101 VRAVKEVRPHCPVI
-115 MFTATGTQEVAVE
+115 MFTATGTQEVAVA

-138 IKSPKHYMR
+138 IKSPKHYVR
-147 LAVAVRSC
+147 LAAAVRSC

-170 RLHTLLERLN
+170 RLHTLLDRLN
-180 VGVLRMTMEGD
+180 VGVLRLTVEGD

-201 LLDRFDGRT
+201 LMERFDGYSD
-210 EAARNALLG
+210 ASRNALLAA
-219 VIRQELPQLKNR
+219 IRRELPRVTNR
-231 NDAAEREAE
+231 NEPAEREVE
-240 LEASDGESVCVYI
+240 LEGRDGVSVCVYL
-253 SLLRVRVN
+253 SLLRVRIN
-261 GHDAIDVLVEDV
+261 GHDAVDVLVEDV

-315 HALVEDCSAGLNDSC
+315 RALVEDCSPGLGEAC
-330 RGYIASV
+330 RGYVGSI
-337 EQIAIKMDGMIADVL
+337 EQIAVKMDGMIADVL
-352 EFSRLARTDLPMEKL
+352 EFSRLARTDLPTRKL
-367 AVRVAVEE
+367 DVQAAVEE

-382 TVEARKA
+382 TIEAKAA
-389 KLEVSVG
+389 KLELAVEAEAAV
-396 HDLSAMA
+396 MA

-409 QVLTNLVSN
+409 QVLTNLLSN
-418 ALKFVAEGTR
+418 ALKFVPEGSR
-428 PEVHIRAER
+428 PEVRIRTEH
-437 RNSAR
+437 RNAAR

-451 IGIDPAQQSRI
+451 IGIDPGQHARI

-498 ESSPG
+498 DSLPG
-503 QGSRFWIDLRAG
+503 QGSRFWIELRAAG
-515 G
+515 

>member
-1 MRAERVGQQQHA
+1 MAAAVLRV
-13 QMLAELATTLII
+13 
-25 EDIHEA
+25 
-31 LMSPSTLRALVLDDN
+31 LVLDDN
-46 PHDRELTLRELRK
+46 PHDRQLTLRELRK
-59 EFPGVEALEPLD
+59 EFPEVEAIEPLD
-71 NSEFR
+71 DGGFR
-76 EALTTAQFDIVVTD
+76 EALANATFDIVVTD
-90 FNLKWANGVDI
+90 FNLKWSNGVDI
-101 VRAVKEARPHCPVI
+101 VRAVKEARPHCSVI
-115 MFTATGTQEVAVE
+115 MFTATGTQEVAVD

-138 IKSPKHYMR
+138 IKSPKHYVR

-180 VGVLRMTMEGD
+180 VGVLRTTVEGD

-201 LLDRFDGRT
+201 LLARF
-210 EAARNALLG
+210 EAHSEGSGNALLG
-219 VIRQELPQLKNR
+219 TVRQELPRLTR
-231 NDAAEREAE
+231 LNDQAEREVE
-240 LEASDGESVCVYI
+240 LPARDGESVCVYL

-261 GHDAIDVLVEDV
+261 GHDAVDILVEDV

-315 HALVEDCSAGLNDSC
+315 RALVEDCSQGLEEAC
-330 RGYIASV
+330 RGYVRSI
-337 EQIAIKMDGMIADVL
+337 EQIAVNMDGMIADVL
-352 EFSRLARTDLPMEKL
+352 EFSRLARTELPTRRLEVRP
-367 AVRVAVEE
+367 AVDE
-375 ALALLKS
+375 ALALLNS
-382 TVEARKA
+382 AIEAKTA
-389 KLEVSVG
+389 KLELAIQPEASV
-396 HDLSAMA
+396 MA

-418 ALKFVAEGTR
+418 ALKFVAEGTP
-428 PEVHIRAER
+428 PEVRIRTER
-437 RNSAR
+437 RNSSR

-498 ESSPG
+498 DSTPG
-503 QGSRFWIDLRAG
+503 QGSRFWIELRAAG
-515 G
+515 